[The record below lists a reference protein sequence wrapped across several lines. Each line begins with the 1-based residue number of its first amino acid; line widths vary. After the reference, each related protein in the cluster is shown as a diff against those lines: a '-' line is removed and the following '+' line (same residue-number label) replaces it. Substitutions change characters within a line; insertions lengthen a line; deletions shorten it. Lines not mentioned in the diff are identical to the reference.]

1 MEAEQYWSVYD
12 CSIADLG
19 EGSAGYPKLP
29 RAIRIDRDKEL
40 KKAVALPRGFVTKV
54 LLDYDFSDDEQVL
67 SFLREYGPVM
77 CPYAGAIDRT
87 FAAIEDPLSYRR
99 LLHSVVSERQAEDEK
114 RDGGAFARLFGIV
127 RDMRERFVH
136 QGGRPLDASEDY
148 AGCDYVWDAKRLFY
162 SGMNASAESDYLRT
176 ERRGFVRY
184 LEDDDKLVGTER
196 LRALAWNRA
205 ADERRETGVW
215 DPPQCLVSL
224 EETRAMLYL
233 LQGAA
238 VVLQGFSYIDFT
250 VDERRN
256 AGIQR
261 RRYAKAL
268 QPKSFD
274 GVDDEEARK
283 IRWASNHVGG
293 MQLDIRR
300 VERLFDLF
308 IMGRPNLI
316 KALLAV
322 CPSSLERFDSPDARP
337 GLPDGILSSSEAMRV
352 EGTLAKARELHEGDA
367 KTLELLE
374 LRPQWQAWGF
384 LKEDLAIFLEACL
397 TNCWDV
403 GSHRL
408 VETGVLRVG
417 GLEDG
422 GAFFGGSA
430 DRMTLQK
437 AIAEQIVEN
446 LELASKK
453 LHESRQD
460 GGEDKPSWQVC
471 SECGNL
477 YMARSKSKRL
487 ILLGEEEPKRVKLPT
502 ATTCSEACRMA
513 AKRAK
518 G

>member
-1 MEAEQYWSVYD
+1 MENTEYWSVYD
-12 CSIADLG
+12 CEIVDLKVGPEAD
-19 EGSAGYPKLP
+19 SSLP
-29 RAIRIDRDKEL
+29 RAIRYDRGHPL
-40 KKAVALPRGFVTKV
+40 KKAIALPRGFVTKV
-54 LLDYDFSDDEQVL
+54 LLDYDFSDDNDVL
-67 SFLREYGPVM
+67 SFVRDYGPVM
-77 CPYAGAIDRT
+77 CPYAGAISRT
-87 FAAIEDPLSYRR
+87 LAAIEEPFSYRR
-99 LLHSVVSERQAEDEK
+99 LLNSVVSDSKDEP
-114 RDGGAFARLFGIV
+114 RGAGAFVRLFGV
-127 RDMRERFVH
+127 LRERFVH
-136 QGGRPLDASEDY
+136 RGGRPLDASEDY
-148 AGCDYVWDAKRLFY
+148 MGCDYVWDAKRLFY

-184 LEDDDKLVGTER
+184 LEDDNRLVGTER

-205 ADERRETGVW
+205 AGERRETGIW

-224 EETRAMLYL
+224 EETRGTLYL
-233 LQGAA
+233 LQVAA

-250 VDERRN
+250 VGERHN

-261 RRYAKAL
+261 RRYVKAL

-274 GVDDEEARK
+274 GVDEEEARK

-300 VERLFDLF
+300 VERIFDLF

-322 CPSSLERFDSPDARP
+322 CPDSLERFDGPHARP
-337 GLPDGILSSSEAMRV
+337 GLPDGILSSSEVVRV
-352 EGTLAKARELHEGDA
+352 EGTVAKARELHAGDA
-367 KTLELLE
+367 QTLRLLE
-374 LRPQWQAWGF
+374 LRPQWQAWS
-384 LKEDLAIFLEACL
+384 LLQEDLAIFLEACL

-403 GSHRL
+403 GSHHL
-408 VETGVLRVG
+408 VETDVLRVG
-417 GLEDG
+417 GLEEG
-422 GAFFGGSA
+422 GALFGGSA

-460 GGEDKPSWQVC
+460 GGEDRPSWQVC

-477 YMARSKSKRL
+477 YMARSKSRRL

-513 AKRAK
+513 EKRAK